1 MTIDELKEQLT
12 VLPEQLKQALSRE
25 AAARFKA
32 DRIED
37 LIDKL
42 KEKLKKQNEEND
54 EDEPEEESED
64 DDIELIKLESE
75 HDRLKAKL
83 DAAQDKAEI
92 DFRRDNPKATNEH
105 VKAAVGNN
113 TEVSRLRLELID
125 AKEECKIKKIT
136 LQRAR
141 RQANEARLIARRDSW
156 RRREPEPESEELER
170 LEDEQMQALRE
181 AAEAEV
187 EVEVI
192 RAKLDT
198 FKLLIQIESLS

>member
-1 MTIDELKEQLT
+1 MTIEELKEQLT

-25 AAARFKA
+25 AAARFKG
-32 DRIED
+32 DRLEDSIE
-37 LIDKL
+37 KL
-42 KEKLKKQNEEND
+42 KENLKNQVDENV
-54 EDEPEEESED
+54 EGEPEEEIED
-64 DDIELIKLESE
+64 DDIELIKHESE
-75 HDRLKAKL
+75 YDRLKAKL

-92 DFRRDNPKATNEH
+92 EFRRDNPKATNEH

-113 TEVSRLRLELID
+113 TDVGRLRLELID
-125 AKEECKIKKIT
+125 AKEECKIKKIA

-141 RQANEARLIARRDSW
+141 RQANEERLIARRDSW
-156 RRREPEPESEELER
+156 RRREPEPESEELVR
-170 LEDEQMQALRE
+170 LEDEKAQALRE

-198 FKLLIQIESLS
+198 FKLLIQLEGLS